1 MAEHRNDFLVCLQYN
16 EMCVYDARDTCI
28 LASSTN
34 PCPLSLPET
43 LTSILLYSSHHIK
56 GGEKRD
62 G

>member
-1 MAEHRNDFLVCLQYN
+1 MIFFVCLQYD
-16 EMCVYDARDTCI
+16 EMCVDDARDTCI

-56 GGEKRD
+56 GEKRD